1 MYSSMYK
8 HPAKN
13 IILKLTLN
21 PRYNKFNF
29 SSLRLSRVGSSVL
42 PH

>member
-8 HPAKN
+8 HTAKN

-21 PRYNKFNF
+21 PRHNKFNF